1 MFPFGRDWADE
12 ILSFGISVNEPSL
25 KVESGAVQVRLVS
38 HNGGMA
44 LFGQVLTAMITPF
57 DSTGALDIAEAI
69 RLAKWLQD
77 NGNDGLVISGTT
89 GESSTLTDP
98 EKLELWEA
106 IIGAV
111 TIPVI
116 AGSGSNDTA
125 HSVHL
130 TKEVTKMGAAGI
142 LAVGPY
148 YNRPPQSG
156 LIGHIEAMAN
166 ATTLPVV
173 VYDIPVRTGRKIS
186 TESLAYLAN
195 NVKNVKA
202 LKDAAGNPAEAANLM
217 AMVPKDFELYS
228 GDDGLTLAFLAYGGS
243 GVIGV
248 ATHWS
253 APEHQLM
260 VNAFKSGDVKKAR
273 AINDILLESYA
284 FETGDAN
291 PNPIPS
297 KVMMNHLGFNVGQ
310 CRLPMGPP
318 PAGLDVRAREV
329 HANLEKARTA
339 LRG

>member
-1 MFPFGRDWADE
+1 
-12 ILSFGISVNEPSL
+12 
-25 KVESGAVQVRLVS
+25 
-38 HNGGMA
+38 MA
-44 LFGQVLTAMITPF
+44 IFGQVLTAMITPF
-57 DSTGALDIAEAI
+57 DASGALDLNEAV

-89 GESSTLTDP
+89 GESSTLTDA
-98 EKLELWEA
+98 EKLSLWEA
-106 IIGAV
+106 VINAV

-125 HSVHL
+125 HSVHM

-156 LIGHIEAMAN
+156 LEGHITAMAN

-186 TESLAYLAN
+186 TQTLAKLAN
-195 NVKNVKA
+195 TVPNIKA
-202 LKDAAGNPAEAANLM
+202 LKDAAGAPAETANLM
-217 AMVPKDFELYS
+217 AQVPKDFELYS

-253 APEHQLM
+253 APEHQAM
-260 VNAFKSGDVKKAR
+260 ITAFKNGDVVLAR
-273 AINDILLESYA
+273 KYNDILLESYA
-284 FETGDAN
+284 FETGDDN

-297 KVMMNHLGFNVGQ
+297 KVMMNHLGFKVGD

-318 PAGLDVRAREV
+318 PAGLADRAAVV
-329 HANLEKARTA
+329 HANLQKAREA
-339 LRG
+339 LSK

>member
-1 MFPFGRDWADE
+1 
-12 ILSFGISVNEPSL
+12 
-25 KVESGAVQVRLVS
+25 
-38 HNGGMA
+38 MA
-44 LFGQVLTAMITPF
+44 IFGQVLTAMITPF
-57 DSTGALDIAEAI
+57 DASGALDLNEAV
-69 RLAKWLQD
+69 RLAKWLED

-89 GESSTLTDP
+89 GESSTLTDA
-98 EKLELWEA
+98 EKLALWEA
-106 IIGAV
+106 VINAV

-125 HSVHL
+125 HSVHM

-156 LIGHIEAMAN
+156 LEGHITAMAN

-186 TESLAYLAN
+186 TQTLAKLAN
-195 NVKNVKA
+195 TVPNIKA
-202 LKDAAGNPAEAANLM
+202 LKDAAGAPAETANLM
-217 AMVPKDFELYS
+217 ALVPKDFELYS
-228 GDDGLTLAFLAYGGS
+228 GDDGLTLAFLAYGAS

-253 APEHQLM
+253 APEHQAM
-260 VNAFKSGDVKKAR
+260 ITAFKNGDVALAR
-273 AINDILLESYA
+273 KYNDILLESYA
-284 FETGDAN
+284 FETGDDN

-297 KVMMNHLGFNVGQ
+297 KVMMNHLGFKVGD

-318 PAGLDVRAREV
+318 PAGLADRAATV
-329 HANLEKARTA
+329 HANLQKAREA
-339 LRG
+339 LSK

>member
-1 MFPFGRDWADE
+1 
-12 ILSFGISVNEPSL
+12 
-25 KVESGAVQVRLVS
+25 
-38 HNGGMA
+38 MA
-44 LFGQVLTAMITPF
+44 IFGQVLTAMITPF
-57 DSTGALDIAEAI
+57 DASGALDLSEAV

-89 GESSTLTDP
+89 GESSTLTDA
-98 EKLELWEA
+98 EKLSLWEA
-106 IIGAV
+106 VIDAV

-125 HSVHL
+125 HSVHM

-156 LIGHIEAMAN
+156 LAGHITAMAN

-173 VYDIPVRTGRKIS
+173 IYDIPVRTGRKIS
-186 TESLAYLAN
+186 TQTLAKLAN
-195 NVKNVKA
+195 TVPNIKA
-202 LKDAAGNPAEAANLM
+202 LKDAAGAPAETANLM
-217 AMVPKDFELYS
+217 AQVPKDFELYS

-253 APEHQLM
+253 ASEHQAM
-260 VNAFKSGDVKKAR
+260 ITAFKTGDVALAR
-273 AINDILLESYA
+273 KYNDILLESYA
-284 FETGDAN
+284 FETGDDN

-297 KVMMNHLGFNVGQ
+297 KVMMNYLGFNVGD

-318 PAGLDVRAREV
+318 PAGLADRAAV
-329 HANLEKARTA
+329 VYANLQKARVA
-339 LRG
+339 LSK

>member
-1 MFPFGRDWADE
+1 
-12 ILSFGISVNEPSL
+12 
-25 KVESGAVQVRLVS
+25 
-38 HNGGMA
+38 MA
-44 LFGQVLTAMITPF
+44 IFGQVLTAMITPF
-57 DSTGALDIAEAI
+57 DASGALDLNEAV

-89 GESSTLTDP
+89 GESSTLTDA
-98 EKLELWEA
+98 EKLSLWEA
-106 IIGAV
+106 VINAV

-125 HSVHL
+125 HSVHM

-156 LIGHIEAMAN
+156 LAGHITAMAN

-173 VYDIPVRTGRKIS
+173 IYDIPVRTGRKIS
-186 TESLAYLAN
+186 TQTLAMLAN
-195 NVKNVKA
+195 TVPNIKA
-202 LKDAAGNPAEAANLM
+202 LKDAAGAPAETANLM
-217 AMVPKDFELYS
+217 AQVPKDFELYS

-253 APEHQLM
+253 APEHQAM
-260 VNAFKSGDVKKAR
+260 ITAFKNGDVALAR
-273 AINDILLESYA
+273 KYNDILLESYA
-284 FETGDAN
+284 FETGDDN

-297 KVMMNHLGFNVGQ
+297 KVMMNYLGFKVGD

-318 PAGLDVRAREV
+318 PAGLADRAAVV
-329 HANLEKARTA
+329 HANLQKAREA
-339 LRG
+339 LSK

>member
-1 MFPFGRDWADE
+1 
-12 ILSFGISVNEPSL
+12 
-25 KVESGAVQVRLVS
+25 
-38 HNGGMA
+38 MA
-44 LFGQVLTAMITPF
+44 IFGQVLTAMITPF
-57 DSTGALDIAEAI
+57 DASGALDLSEAV

-89 GESSTLTDP
+89 GESSTLTDA
-98 EKLELWEA
+98 EKLSLWEA
-106 IIGAV
+106 VINAV

-125 HSVHL
+125 HSVHM
-130 TKEVTKMGAAGI
+130 TKEVTKLGAAGI

-156 LIGHIEAMAN
+156 LAGHITAMAN

-173 VYDIPVRTGRKIS
+173 VYDIPARTGRKIS
-186 TESLAYLAN
+186 TQTLAKLAN
-195 NVKNVKA
+195 TVPNIKA
-202 LKDAAGNPAEAANLM
+202 LKDAAGAPAETANLM
-217 AMVPKDFELYS
+217 AQVPKDFELYS

-253 APEHQLM
+253 APEHQAM
-260 VNAFKSGDVKKAR
+260 VTAFKKGDVALAR
-273 AINDILLESYA
+273 KYNDILLESYA
-284 FETGDAN
+284 FETGDDN

-297 KVMMNHLGFNVGQ
+297 KVMMKHLGFNVGD

-318 PAGLDVRAREV
+318 PAGLADRAAVV
-329 HANLEKARTA
+329 HANLQKARIA
-339 LRG
+339 LSK

>member
-1 MFPFGRDWADE
+1 
-12 ILSFGISVNEPSL
+12 
-25 KVESGAVQVRLVS
+25 
-38 HNGGMA
+38 MA
-44 LFGQVLTAMITPF
+44 IFGQVLTAMITPF
-57 DSTGALDIAEAI
+57 DASGALDLNEAV

-89 GESSTLTDP
+89 GESSTLTDA
-98 EKLELWEA
+98 EKLSLWEA
-106 IIGAV
+106 VINAV

-125 HSVHL
+125 HSVHM

-156 LIGHIEAMAN
+156 LEGHITAMAN

-186 TESLAYLAN
+186 TQTLAKLAN
-195 NVKNVKA
+195 TVPNIKA
-202 LKDAAGNPAEAANLM
+202 LKDAAGAPAETANLM
-217 AMVPKDFELYS
+217 AQVPKDFELYS

-253 APEHQLM
+253 AQEHQAM
-260 VNAFKSGDVKKAR
+260 ITAFKNGDVALAR
-273 AINDILLESYA
+273 KYNDILLESYA
-284 FETGDAN
+284 FETGDDN

-297 KVMMNHLGFNVGQ
+297 KVMMNHLGFKVGD
-310 CRLPMGPP
+310 CRLPLGPP
-318 PAGLDVRAREV
+318 PAGLADRAAVV
-329 HANLEKARTA
+329 HANLQKAREA
-339 LRG
+339 LSK

>member
-1 MFPFGRDWADE
+1 
-12 ILSFGISVNEPSL
+12 
-25 KVESGAVQVRLVS
+25 
-38 HNGGMA
+38 MA

-57 DSTGALDIAEAI
+57 DANGALDLAEAV

-77 NGNDGLVISGTT
+77 NGNDGLVVSGTT
-89 GESSTLTDP
+89 GESSTLTDA
-98 EKLELWEA
+98 EKLALWEA
-106 IIGAV
+106 VIGAV

-156 LIGHIEAMAN
+156 MAAHITAMAN
-166 ATTLPVV
+166 ATSLPVII
-173 VYDIPVRTGRKIS
+173 YDIPVRTGRKIS
-186 TESLAYLAN
+186 TQTIAMLAN
-195 NVKNVKA
+195 TVPNIKA
-202 LKDAAGNPAEAANLM
+202 LKDAAGAPAETANLM
-217 AMVPKDFELYS
+217 AQVPKDFELYS
-228 GDDGLTLAFLAYGGS
+228 GDDGLTLAFLAYGGA

-253 APEHQLM
+253 APEHQAM
-260 VNAFKSGDVKKAR
+260 ITAFKNGDVATAR
-273 AINDILLESYA
+273 KYNDILLESYA
-284 FETGDAN
+284 YETGDDN

-297 KVMMNHLGFNVGQ
+297 KVMMNYLGFNTGE

-318 PAGLDVRAREV
+318 PAGLADRARMV
-329 HANLEKARTA
+329 HENLQAARAA
-339 LRG
+339 LSK

>member
-1 MFPFGRDWADE
+1 
-12 ILSFGISVNEPSL
+12 
-25 KVESGAVQVRLVS
+25 
-38 HNGGMA
+38 MA
-44 LFGQVLTAMITPF
+44 IFGQVLTAMITPF
-57 DSTGALDIAEAI
+57 DASGALDLNEAV
-69 RLAKWLQD
+69 RLARWLQD
-77 NGNDGLVISGTT
+77 NGNDGLVVSGTT
-89 GESSTLTDP
+89 GESSTLTDA
-98 EKLELWEA
+98 EKLALWEA
-106 IIGAV
+106 VINAV

-156 LIGHIEAMAN
+156 LEGHITAMAN

-186 TESLAYLAN
+186 TQTLAKLAN
-195 NVKNVKA
+195 TVPNIKA
-202 LKDAAGNPAEAANLM
+202 LKDAAGAPAETANLM
-217 AMVPKDFELYS
+217 AQVPKDFELYS

-253 APEHQLM
+253 APEHQAM
-260 VNAFKSGDVKKAR
+260 ITAFKNGDVALAR
-273 AINDILLESYA
+273 KYNDILLESYA
-284 FETGDAN
+284 FETGDDN

-297 KVMMNHLGFNVGQ
+297 KVMMNHLGFKVGD

-318 PAGLDVRAREV
+318 PAGLADRAATV
-329 HANLEKARTA
+329 HANLQKAREA
-339 LRG
+339 LSK

>member
-1 MFPFGRDWADE
+1 
-12 ILSFGISVNEPSL
+12 
-25 KVESGAVQVRLVS
+25 
-38 HNGGMA
+38 MA
-44 LFGQVLTAMITPF
+44 IFGQVLTAMITPF
-57 DSTGALDIAEAI
+57 DGSGALDLNEAV

-89 GESSTLTDP
+89 GESSTLTDA
-98 EKLELWEA
+98 EKLSLWEA
-106 IIGAV
+106 VINAV

-125 HSVHL
+125 HSVHM

-156 LIGHIEAMAN
+156 LAGHITAMAN

-173 VYDIPVRTGRKIS
+173 IYDIPVRTGRKIS
-186 TESLAYLAN
+186 TQTLAKLAN
-195 NVKNVKA
+195 TVPNIKA
-202 LKDAAGNPAEAANLM
+202 LKDAAGAPAETANLM
-217 AMVPKDFELYS
+217 AQVPKDFELYS

-253 APEHQLM
+253 APEHQAM
-260 VNAFKSGDVKKAR
+260 ITAFKNGDVALAR
-273 AINDILLESYA
+273 KYNDILLESYA
-284 FETGDAN
+284 FETGDDN

-297 KVMMNHLGFNVGQ
+297 KVMMNHLGFKVGD

-318 PAGLDVRAREV
+318 PAGLADRAAVV
-329 HANLEKARTA
+329 HANLQKAREA
-339 LRG
+339 LSK

>member
-1 MFPFGRDWADE
+1 MG
-12 ILSFGISVNEPSL
+12 
-25 KVESGAVQVRLVS
+25 
-38 HNGGMA
+38 HNCPMA

-57 DSTGALDIAEAI
+57 DATGALNIDEAV

-77 NGNDGLVISGTT
+77 NGNDGLVVSGTT
-89 GESSTLTDP
+89 GESSTLTDQ
-98 EKLELWEA
+98 EKLELWDA
-106 IIGAV
+106 VIKAV

-156 LIGHIEAMAN
+156 LEAHITAMAN

-173 VYDIPVRTGRKIS
+173 VYDIPVRTGRKIN
-186 TESLAYLAN
+186 TDTLARLAN
-195 NVKNVKA
+195 NVKNIKA
-202 LKDAAGNPAEAANLM
+202 LKDAAGNPAETANLM
-217 AMVPKDFELYS
+217 AQVPKDFELYS
-228 GDDGLTLAFLAYGGS
+228 GDDGLTLAFLAYGGV

-260 VNAFKSGDVKKAR
+260 INAFKNGDVATAR
-273 AINDILLESYA
+273 AMNDILLESYA

-297 KVMMNHLGFNVGQ
+297 KVMMNTLGFSVGE

-318 PAGLDVRAREV
+318 PAGLDDRARLV
-329 HANLEKARTA
+329 HSNLEKARA
-339 LRG
+339 GLRG

>member
-1 MFPFGRDWADE
+1 
-12 ILSFGISVNEPSL
+12 
-25 KVESGAVQVRLVS
+25 
-38 HNGGMA
+38 MA
-44 LFGQVLTAMITPF
+44 IFGQVLTAMITPF
-57 DSTGALDIAEAI
+57 DASGALDLNEAV

-89 GESSTLTDP
+89 GESSTLTDA
-98 EKLELWEA
+98 EKLSLWEA
-106 IIGAV
+106 VINAV

-125 HSVHL
+125 HSVHM

-156 LIGHIEAMAN
+156 LEGHITAMAN

-186 TESLAYLAN
+186 TQTLAKLAN
-195 NVKNVKA
+195 TVPNIKA
-202 LKDAAGNPAEAANLM
+202 LKDAAGAPAETANLM
-217 AMVPKDFELYS
+217 AQVPKDFELYS

-253 APEHQLM
+253 APEHQAM
-260 VNAFKSGDVKKAR
+260 ITAFKKGDVALAR
-273 AINDILLESYA
+273 KYNDILLESYA
-284 FETGDAN
+284 FETGDDN

-297 KVMMNHLGFNVGQ
+297 KVMMNHLGFKVGD

-318 PAGLDVRAREV
+318 PAGLADRAATV
-329 HANLEKARTA
+329 HANLQKAREA
-339 LRG
+339 LSK

>member
-1 MFPFGRDWADE
+1 
-12 ILSFGISVNEPSL
+12 
-25 KVESGAVQVRLVS
+25 
-38 HNGGMA
+38 MA
-44 LFGQVLTAMITPF
+44 IFGQVLTAMITPF
-57 DSTGALDIAEAI
+57 DASGALDLNEAV

-77 NGNDGLVISGTT
+77 NGNDGLVVSGTT
-89 GESSTLTDP
+89 GESSTLTDA
-98 EKLELWEA
+98 EKLSLWEA
-106 IIGAV
+106 VINAV

-156 LIGHIEAMAN
+156 LEGHITAMAN

-186 TESLAYLAN
+186 TQTLAKLAN
-195 NVKNVKA
+195 TVPNIKA
-202 LKDAAGNPAEAANLM
+202 LKDAAGAPAETANLM
-217 AMVPKDFELYS
+217 AQVPKDFELYS

-253 APEHQLM
+253 APEHQAM
-260 VNAFKSGDVKKAR
+260 ITAFKKGDVALAR
-273 AINDILLESYA
+273 KYNDILLESYA
-284 FETGDAN
+284 FETGDDN

-297 KVMMNHLGFNVGQ
+297 KVMMKHLGFNVGD

-318 PAGLDVRAREV
+318 PAGLAERAATV
-329 HANLEKARTA
+329 HANLQKARAA
-339 LRG
+339 LSK

>member
-1 MFPFGRDWADE
+1 
-12 ILSFGISVNEPSL
+12 
-25 KVESGAVQVRLVS
+25 
-38 HNGGMA
+38 MA
-44 LFGQVLTAMITPF
+44 IFGQVLTAMITPF
-57 DSTGALDIAEAI
+57 DASGALDLNEAV

-98 EKLELWEA
+98 EKLSLWEA
-106 IIGAV
+106 VINAV

-125 HSVHL
+125 HSVHM
-130 TKEVTKMGAAGI
+130 TKEVTKLGAAGI

-156 LIGHIEAMAN
+156 LAGHITAMAN

-173 VYDIPVRTGRKIS
+173 IYDIPVRTGRKIS
-186 TESLAYLAN
+186 TQTLAMLAN
-195 NVKNVKA
+195 TVPNIKA
-202 LKDAAGNPAEAANLM
+202 LKDAAGAPAETANLM
-217 AMVPKDFELYS
+217 AQVPKDFELYS

-253 APEHQLM
+253 APEHQAM
-260 VNAFKSGDVKKAR
+260 ITAFKNGDVVLAR
-273 AINDILLESYA
+273 KYNDILLESYA
-284 FETGDAN
+284 FETGDDN

-297 KVMMNHLGFNVGQ
+297 KVMMNHLGFKVGD

-318 PAGLDVRAREV
+318 PAGLADRAAVV
-329 HANLEKARTA
+329 HANLQKAREA
-339 LRG
+339 LSK

>member
-1 MFPFGRDWADE
+1 
-12 ILSFGISVNEPSL
+12 
-25 KVESGAVQVRLVS
+25 
-38 HNGGMA
+38 MA
-44 LFGQVLTAMITPF
+44 IFGQVLTAMITPF
-57 DSTGALDIAEAI
+57 DASGALDLNEAV

-89 GESSTLTDP
+89 GESSTLTDA
-98 EKLELWEA
+98 EKLSLWEA
-106 IIGAV
+106 VINAV

-125 HSVHL
+125 HSVHM

-156 LIGHIEAMAN
+156 LEGHITAMAN

-186 TESLAYLAN
+186 TQTLAKLAN
-195 NVKNVKA
+195 NVPNIKA
-202 LKDAAGNPAEAANLM
+202 LKDAAGAPAETANLM
-217 AMVPKDFELYS
+217 AQVPKDFELYS

-253 APEHQLM
+253 APEHQAM
-260 VNAFKSGDVKKAR
+260 ITAFKNGDVALAR
-273 AINDILLESYA
+273 KYNDILLESYA
-284 FETGDAN
+284 FETGDDN

-297 KVMMNHLGFNVGQ
+297 KVMMNHLGFKVGD

-318 PAGLDVRAREV
+318 PAGLADRAATV
-329 HANLEKARTA
+329 HANLQKAREA
-339 LRG
+339 LSK